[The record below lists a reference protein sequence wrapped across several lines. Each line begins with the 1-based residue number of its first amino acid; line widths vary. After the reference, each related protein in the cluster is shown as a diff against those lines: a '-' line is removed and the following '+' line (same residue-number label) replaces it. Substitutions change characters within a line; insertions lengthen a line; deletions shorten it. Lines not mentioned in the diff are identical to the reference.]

1 MLTLQEIL
9 RTKSDLLEGAK
20 VKLVRHKD
28 AREEYREDMKGRER
42 ILKYQNAQEAEN
54 FKDCDYIV
62 AFKGTDRCRALFLGV
77 FKVNGME
84 YKAPFFHYDLEEIH
98 IFDDFV
104 ERIVIDWGKGT
115 RKWVQS
121 YHGQPKEITEI
132 LPKGYIGHFPGLL
145 NFVLEFDGLK
155 CLIDNPE
162 ANYEWHRHL
171 SAVNGVYMILD
182 ASTGEQYVGSANG
195 ESGIWQRWTEYAK
208 TYTGGNVQL
217 KVLME
222 KDPHYYRNFR
232 YSVLQTLPSN
242 ITQREIVAIE
252 ALYKKKLG
260 SRVHGLNRN

>member
-9 RTKSDLLEGAK
+9 RTKSSLLDGAK

-28 AREEYREDMKGRER
+28 SRAEYRDVIKDRNALLE
-42 ILKYQNAQEAEN
+42 YQKEQS
-54 FKDCDYIV
+54 KDRFSGCDYILSFV
-62 AFKGTDRCRALFLGV
+62 GTERKRSIFIGAFKVGAVQLRNDYF
-77 FKVNGME
+77 
-84 YKAPFFHYDLEEIH
+84 YYDFEPVSD
-98 IFDDFV
+98 FDDLV
-104 ERIVIDWGKGT
+104 DRLVINWGNNAIAWHQWYDK
-115 RKWVQS
+115 
-121 YHGQPKEITEI
+121 QPKEVIEI
-132 LPKGYIGHFPGLL
+132 LPKGYMGNFPGLL
-145 NFVLEFDGLK
+145 NFVLEFDELQR
-155 CLIDNPE
+155 LVENPE
-162 ANYEWHRHL
+162 ANYEWRHHL
-171 SAVNGVYMILD
+171 SAVNGIYMILD
-182 ASTGEQYVGSANG
+182 ATTGEQYVGSANG

-208 TYTGGNVQL
+208 TFTGGNVQL